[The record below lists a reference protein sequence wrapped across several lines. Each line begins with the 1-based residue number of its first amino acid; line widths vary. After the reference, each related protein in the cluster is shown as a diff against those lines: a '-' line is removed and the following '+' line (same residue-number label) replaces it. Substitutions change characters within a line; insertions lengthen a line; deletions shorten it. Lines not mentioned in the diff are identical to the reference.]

1 MRSINMLGQHQFLA
15 PITLPILLMCLL
27 DFNSRYWNGGL
38 FTNSQKYFNATI
50 RIPDAL
56 IFIGVQNNVAGQH
69 VAVTEAAKMQV
80 TLTWAQI
87 RYWLYTQ
94 QNESRYMQS
103 IDACFL

>member
-1 MRSINMLGQHQFLA
+1 
-15 PITLPILLMCLL
+15 MCLL

-87 RYWLYTQ
+87 RYWLVIHT
-94 QNESRYMQS
+94 RKGVPIHAIMHGV
-103 IDACFL
+103 DA

>member
-1 MRSINMLGQHQFLA
+1 
-15 PITLPILLMCLL
+15 MCLL

-80 TLTWAQI
+80 TLTSTQI

-94 QNESRYMQS
+94 QKESKYMHGV
-103 IDACFL
+103 DAYLHRNYLFFFSNL